1 MELFIKWKK
10 MTEADNKEMKRNKTF
25 GELLQTLCD
34 GHRFTHR
41 FT

>member
-1 MELFIKWKK
+1 

-34 GHRFTHR
+34 GHRFIHR